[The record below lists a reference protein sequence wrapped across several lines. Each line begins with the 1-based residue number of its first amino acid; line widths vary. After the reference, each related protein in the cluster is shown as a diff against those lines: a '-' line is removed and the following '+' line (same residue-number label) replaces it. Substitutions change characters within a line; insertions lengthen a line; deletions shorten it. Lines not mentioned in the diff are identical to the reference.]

1 MEAIR
6 RFITYRDEWW
16 RLMEAYRSGRFV
28 EGSPGQIKV
37 NPALDRAMA
46 IEGML
51 VRLATEY
58 GLTPYA
64 RMKLGIAVG
73 QATKTLDDLKREAER
88 GDDDDEVDP
97 RIARRTALEQPASNG

>member
-28 EGSPGQIKV
+28 EGSTGQIKV

-46 IEGML
+46 IEGLL

-97 RIARRTALEQPASNG
+97 RIARRAALEQPASNG